1 MRLKKIVIVVQLFLL
16 MLLES
21 GLLAGCSSGPRLD
34 AIGLEENETQET
46 ESGMTG
52 GGAGGAENPGGET
65 EAPETEARIAVYVC
79 GAVNSPGVYELEAS
93 ARVFQAVEAA
103 GGFRDDADQEWVNQA
118 QFLQDGGKIRIYTRQ
133 ETEQMRQ
140 AGMEEGSLLPQDQAG
155 EAQTEGQ
162 GLVNLN
168 TATKE
173 ELMTLPGIG
182 EAKAEAVIA
191 YRQEQGGFSSI
202 EDIMNISGI
211 KEAVF
216 SKIKDRITV

>member
-1 MRLKKIVIVVQLFLL
+1 
-16 MLLES
+16 ML
-21 GLLAGCSSGPRLD
+21 GGCSSGPRLD
-34 AIGLEENETQET
+34 AIGLEALETQET
-46 ESGMTG
+46 ESRMSG
-52 GGAGGAENPGGET
+52 GEAGGNEVPASET
-65 EAPETEARIAVYVC
+65 AAPETEARIAVYVC

-103 GGFRDDADQEWVNQA
+103 GGFREDADQEWVNQA

-140 AGMEEGSLLPQDQAG
+140 AGMEAGSLLAEDQTG
-155 EAQTEGQ
+155 EAGTEGQ

-191 YRQEQGGFSSI
+191 YRQEQGGFSAI

>member
-1 MRLKKIVIVVQLFLL
+1 MRWKKIVIVVQLFLL
-16 MLLES
+16 MFFQS
-21 GLLAGCSSGPRLD
+21 GMLGGCSSGPRLD
-34 AIGLEENETQET
+34 AIGLETLETQES
-46 ESGMTG
+46 ESGMSG
-52 GGAGGAENPGGET
+52 GEAGGNEVSASET
-65 EAPETEARIAVYVC
+65 AAPETEARIAVYVC

-103 GGFRDDADQEWVNQA
+103 GGFREDADQEWVNQA

-140 AGMEEGSLLPQDQAG
+140 AGMEEGSLLAEDQTG
-155 EAQTEGQ
+155 EVGTEGQ

-191 YRQEQGGFSSI
+191 YRQEQGGFSAI

>member
-1 MRLKKIVIVVQLFLL
+1 
-16 MLLES
+16 ML
-21 GLLAGCSSGPRLD
+21 GGCSSGPRLD
-34 AIGLEENETQET
+34 AIGLEALETQET
-46 ESGMTG
+46 ESRMSG
-52 GGAGGAENPGGET
+52 GEAGGNEVPASET
-65 EAPETEARIAVYVC
+65 AAPETEARIAVYVC

-103 GGFRDDADQEWVNQA
+103 GGFREDADQEWVNQA

-140 AGMEEGSLLPQDQAG
+140 AGMEEGSLLAEDQTG

-191 YRQEQGGFSSI
+191 YRQEQGGFSAI